1 MSSYKNFKQTLAAF
15 ALACCCACVITGC
28 GKQSEQDN
36 LPPNAPE
43 YMRDKSFMKKIDE
56 QEKEKRGIMKRF
68 SDARSELAE
77 VRAKDPKSPR
87 IAELEKL
94 MEKLEEEHQA
104 NRRNTQRIVA
114 EKLNSAAK
122 QK

>member
-1 MSSYKNFKQTLAAF
+1 
-15 ALACCCACVITGC
+15 
-28 GKQSEQDN
+28 
-36 LPPNAPE
+36 
-43 YMRDKSFMKKIDE
+43 MKKIDE